1 MLRAAPALLA
11 LSLGVSVSA
20 DIAWAQAPGGRLA
33 SIATNKIVRIAHRTD
48 ATPFSFTTE
57 DRKEPRGYTID
68 ICRQVVASL
77 GKQLGVQDLKVEW
90 VPVTTQTR
98 FEVLANGQAD
108 LECGSSTVTLGRM
121 KLVDFSNYV
130 FVETT
135 GLVVRNA
142 AGISGLKD
150 VAGKKIAVIAGT
162 SNENA
167 VVLQNRQLQLNAVVV
182 PVKDRDEAIA
192 ALDSGQVDAFASDK
206 LLLVGSRFK
215 DQQAVRLLPDDIS
228 IEPYAIALPRGD
240 WELRLAVNT
249 ALAEIYR
256 GGEVK
261 NIFDRWFGQ
270 LGFQPGVL
278 LSAAYLLG
286 ALPE

>member
-1 MLRAAPALLA
+1 MLRAAAALVA
-11 LSLGVSVSA
+11 LVLGAGISVDNA
-20 DIAWAQAPGGRLA
+20 GAQGRGGRLNSVA
-33 SIATNKIVRIAHRTD
+33 ATKIVKIAHRTD
-48 ATPFSFTTE
+48 ATPFSFVTD
-57 DRKEPRGYTID
+57 DRNEPRGYTID
-68 ICRQVVASL
+68 ICKQVVASL
-77 GKQLGVQDLKVEW
+77 GRQLGIQDLKVEW

-98 FEVLANGQAD
+98 FEVLASGQAD

-142 AGISGLKD
+142 AGISSLKD

-162 SNENA
+162 SNETA
-167 VVLQNRQLQLNAVVV
+167 VVLQNRQQQLNAIVL

-192 ALDSGQVDAFASDK
+192 ALDSGQADAFASDK
-206 LLLVGSRFK
+206 LLLVGTQFK
-215 DQQAVRLLPDDIS
+215 DQQAVHLLPDDLS
-228 IEPYAIALPRGD
+228 IEPYAIGLPRGD

-261 NIFDRWFGQ
+261 KIFDRWFGQ

-286 ALPE
+286 ALSE

>member
-1 MLRAAPALLA
+1 MLRAAAALMA
-11 LSLGVSVSA
+11 LVVGA
-20 DIAWAQAPGGRLA
+20 GIGIDNAGAQAPSGRLA
-33 SIATNKIVRIAHRTD
+33 SVVASRTVKIAHRTD
-48 ATPFSFTTE
+48 ATPFSFVTE

-68 ICRQVVASL
+68 ICKQVVASL
-77 GKQLGVQDLKVEW
+77 ARQLGVQDLKIEW

-98 FEVLANGQAD
+98 FEVLASGAAD

-121 KLVDFSNYV
+121 KLVDFSSYV
-130 FVETT
+130 FVEST

-142 AGISGLKD
+142 AGISSLKD

-182 PVKDRDEAIA
+182 PVKDRNEAIA
-192 ALDSGQVDAFASDK
+192 ALEGGQVDAFASDK
-206 LLLVGSRFK
+206 LLLVGTRFK
-215 DQQAVRLLPDDIS
+215 DDQALRLLADDLS
-228 IEPYAIALPRGD
+228 VEPYAIALPRGD

-261 NIFDRWFGQ
+261 KIFDRWFGQ

-278 LSAAYLLG
+278 LSAAYVLG

>member
-1 MLRAAPALLA
+1 MLRAVSALIALL
-11 LSLGVSVSA
+11 LGA
-20 DIAWAQAPGGRLA
+20 GIGIDNAWAQAPGGRLKSVA
-33 SIATNKIVRIAHRTD
+33 ANKVVKIAHRTD
-48 ATPFSFTTE
+48 AAPFSFVG
-57 DRKEPRGYTID
+57 DDGKEPKGYTID
-68 ICRQVVASL
+68 ICKQVVASL
-77 GKQLGVQDLKVEW
+77 GRQLGIQDLKVEW

-98 FEVLANGQAD
+98 FEVVASGGAD

-130 FVETT
+130 FVEST

-150 VAGKKIAVIAGT
+150 VGGKKIAVIAGT
-162 SNENA
+162 SNETA
-167 VVLQNRQLQLNAVVV
+167 VVRQNRQLQLNAVVV

-192 ALDSGQVDAFASDK
+192 ALASGQVDAFASDK
-206 LLLVGSRFK
+206 LLLVGTRFK
-215 DQQAVRLLPDDIS
+215 DDQALRLLPDDIS

-261 NIFDRWFGQ
+261 QIFDRWFGQ
-270 LGFQPGVL
+270 LGFQPGIL
-278 LSAAYLLG
+278 LGAAYLLG